1 MNDDVKDLIT
11 GLGAIAEV
19 CGELKRQFIRNGFTE
34 AQAME
39 LVGRYLTVIVTP
51 RQNKED
57 N

>member
-1 MNDDVKDLIT
+1 MRDEVKDLIT

-19 CGELKRQFIRNGFTE
+19 CGELKRQFLLNGFTDRE
-34 AQAME
+34 ALE

-51 RQNKED
+51 NKSKED